1 MTKKRISNLPENVLP
16 QNQFFDSHSNV
27 TNLHNSD
34 LAWSPLH
41 IETDY
46 MSPKELKRQEKLMA
60 RHNRKDSKRNRNK
73 NSSKKEKFSSNNRY
87 EEFRREEKSS
97 PRINTELE
105 PRSERQKEYLTMLN
119 DPHTHMVFGVGPAG
133 SGKTYIATKWAALA
147 LQDDIF
153 DKIIIT
159 RPTVSV
165 SEKIGFLPG
174 TLEEKMEPW
183 LMPILDVL
191 EEVFGKTKVESFIRL
206 GKIEIAPLA
215 FMRGRTF
222 KGAVILLDEAQNTT
236 ADQMKMFLTRIGEGS
251 KMVVTGDMKQS
262 DFHKN
267 NGLSDFISR
276 IQNIEGIDM
285 IKFDNSDI
293 QRHHLIGEI
302 LKMYGEED

>member
-1 MTKKRISNLPENVLP
+1 MTKKHSNLPENVLP
-16 QNQFFDSHSNV
+16 HNQSFDTTYNI
-27 TNLHNSD
+27 TENRNTWD
-34 LAWSPLH
+34 PLR
-41 IETDY
+41 IEMDY
-46 MSPKELKRQEKLMA
+46 MSPKEKKRREKLME
-60 RHNRKDSKRNRNK
+60 RKSRKDKRRN
-73 NSSKKEKFSSNNRY
+73 KKEKFIPH
-87 EEFRREEKSS
+87 EKEMHHTVKTNC
-97 PRINTELE
+97 ILT
-105 PRSERQKEYLTMLN
+105 PRSERQKAYINMLE
-119 DPHTHMVFGVGPAG
+119 DPYMHIVFGVGPAG

-147 LQDDIF
+147 LQNDIF

-183 LMPILDVL
+183 LMPIIDVL
-191 EEVFGKTKVESFIRL
+191 EEVFGKQKVESFIRL

-222 KGAVILLDEAQNTT
+222 KQSIILLDEAQNCTT
-236 ADQMKMFLTRIGEGS
+236 DQFKMFLTRIGEGS

-262 DFHKN
+262 DFKKD

-276 IQNIEGIDM
+276 LKKVDGIDM

-293 QRHHLIGEI
+293 QRHHLIGTI
-302 LKMYGEED
+302 LEMYGDTD